1 MLEESFLKTNF
12 MGRDG
17 FRWWVGQIP
26 PEGKDYD
33 LQQNGGGWGN
43 RIKVRILG
51 YHPYSVVELPNK
63 DLPWAT
69 ILMGTTDGSGAQN
82 RATSVSI
89 APGDTVFGFFLDGDN
104 GQVPVI
110 MGVFGRTSQVATS
123 EFQAPFVP
131 FTGNTEKVGNDGGIV
146 ANSQSNEQ
154 SSLSQVSPV
163 ATDKKTADRVGEATG
178 QNASTETAL
187 KSASPAIGQKVLAG
201 SADAASAVRTIKTEV
216 GNFVSKV
223 QSITDNVKDAVG
235 NARQT
240 VMREI
245 ASMTASIQK
254 SAMKVVG
261 DMTKNLTDALVPAL
275 NGGLQILYDGVYA
288 TVFAATQSDPIA
300 EKAGTIAQ
308 ALLIGPVKNLSDAI
322 PCVANNIINGL
333 GDIINGVLTNVAENV
348 FNFVECIGDQVVGAL
363 MNHIIGG
370 VTSFL
375 KPFMGALDLISNGFD
390 VGGFLG
396 GTAGA
401 ILGLADKLGCNEV
414 APEFDLSSDE
424 WVIGKGTSDKTG
436 VPVED
441 ILAVANEAKA
451 LATDA
456 FGVVGDVANA
466 VQDIAGD
473 IGSLGLFDF
482 ANPSV
487 SAPGFKSALG
497 NCYAGPPE
505 LGGCGGTKIKI
516 FGGGKGK
523 GGVANAILQIAEG
536 GRGLTG
542 SMIGVDLVNGGGG
555 YTFPPFVEIV
565 DECGKGF
572 GATARS
578 RIDYDPDSSTFGE
591 ITDIYIVTEGQDYT
605 PSTDIEDYIP
615 DDENGPNIIDGGSG
629 YDPNDTVIDNYDNEY
644 EVNVDDNGSIFQVNR
659 VPVERDGESILE
671 FPSIVDAME
680 FTINSKTGSGA
691 ILRPRLR
698 VRPEELQGVV
708 KQVIDCISKDDDFV
722 GYVNG
727 KKYYGPFH
735 IHMGRRMTG
744 VSHTG
749 TGQYIYNN
757 PAESLGSASASV
769 STTTQIS
776 QASTSTSTPTA
787 TPSPT
792 PTPTP
797 TPPATSGGG
806 GSAPTPSPTPTPPPS
821 PPTPPPSSGGGYGG
835 GY

>member
-110 MGVFGRTSQVATS
+110 MGVFGRTSQVPTN
-123 EFQAPFVP
+123 EFISPFVP
-131 FTGNTEKVGNDGGIV
+131 FTGNTEKVKNDGGII

-154 SSLSQVSPV
+154 SSLSQVSPI

-178 QNASTETAL
+178 QNNDTKTAL

-201 SADAASAVRTIKTEV
+201 STDSASAVRTIKTEI

-235 NARQT
+235 NARQS

-245 ASMTASIQK
+245 ESMTASIQK
-254 SAMKVVG
+254 GAMKVVG
-261 DMTKNLTDALVPAL
+261 DMTKNLSEAMIPVL
-275 NGGLQILYDGVYA
+275 NGGLQALYDRVYA
-288 TVFAATQSDPIA
+288 AVLAATQNSAIA

-308 ALLIGPVKNLSDAI
+308 ALFIGPVKELSDAI
-322 PCVANNIINGL
+322 PCIANSIINGI
-333 GDIINGVLTNVAENV
+333 GDIIKGVLTNVAENV
-348 FNFVECIGDQVVGAL
+348 FNFVECIGNQVVGAL

-375 KPFMGALDLISNGFD
+375 KPFMDALSVISGGFS
-390 VGGFLG
+390 VAGFLG
-396 GTAGA
+396 GTAEA

-414 APEFDLSSDE
+414 APEFDLASEE
-424 WVIGKGTSDKTG
+424 WVIGKGSSDKTG
-436 VPVED
+436 VPVDE

-451 LATDA
+451 LAEA
-456 FGVVGDVANA
+456 PLQAI
-466 VQDIAGD
+466 QDIAGD
-473 IGSLGLFDF
+473 VGSLGLFDF

-487 SAPGFKSALG
+487 SLPGFESVLG

-523 GGVANAILQIAEG
+523 GGIANAILQIAEG

-542 SMIGVDLVNGGGG
+542 SLIGVDLVNGGGG

-572 GATARS
+572 GATARAV
-578 RIDYDPDSSTFGE
+578 IDYDPNSDTYQQ
-591 ITDIYIVTEGQDYT
+591 ITDIYLVTEGQDYT
-605 PSTDIEDYIP
+605 PSTAIEDYIP
-615 DDENGPNIIDGGSG
+615 DDENGPNIIDGGGG
-629 YDPNDTVIDNYDNEY
+629 YDSDNDTVTDNYDNEY
-644 EVNVDDNGSIFQVNR
+644 GINTDTNGSITKLIRINNN
-659 VPVERDGESILE
+659 EI
-671 FPSIVDAME
+671 PSIIDAME
-680 FTINSKTGSGA
+680 FTINSATGSGA
-691 ILRPRLR
+691 IIRPRLR
-698 VRPEELQGVV
+698 IRPVEPQGEV
-708 KQVIDCISKDDDFV
+708 KQVIDCISKDDDLV

-727 KKYYGPFH
+727 EPYYGPFH
-735 IHMGRRMTG
+735 THPKTGRKMVGAT
-744 VSHTG
+744 HT
-749 TGQYIYNN
+749 TTPHQYIYDTQ
-757 PAESLGSASASV
+757 AESLGSSSSPV
-769 STTTQIS
+769 STTTQITR
-776 QASTSTSTPTA
+776 STTTTTTTNTSTPA
-787 TPSPT
+787 
-792 PTPTP
+792 
-797 TPPATSGGG
+797 PA
-806 GSAPTPSPTPTPPPS
+806 PTPTPPPTTPQPSSS
-821 PPTPPPSSGGGYGG
+821 PPPSSPPPSSPPPSPPPSSGGGY
-835 GY
+835 

>member
-110 MGVFGRTSQVATS
+110 MGVFGRTSQVPTN

-131 FTGNTEKVGNDGGIV
+131 FTGNTEKVKNDGGIV

-154 SSLSQVSPV
+154 SSLSQVSPI

-178 QNASTETAL
+178 QNNDTKTAL

-201 SADAASAVRTIKTEV
+201 STDSASAVRTIKTEI

-235 NARQT
+235 NARQS

-245 ASMTASIQK
+245 ESMTASIQK

-261 DMTKNLTDALVPAL
+261 DMTKNLSEAMMPAL
-275 NGGLQILYDGVYA
+275 NGGLQALYDRVFA
-288 TVFAATQSDPIA
+288 AVFAATQNSALA

-308 ALLIGPVKNLSDAI
+308 ATFIGPVKEMSDAI
-322 PCVANNIINGL
+322 PCIANSIINGL
-333 GDIINGVLTNVAENV
+333 GDIIKGVLTNVAENV
-348 FNFVECIGDQVVGAL
+348 FNFVECIGNQVVGAL

-375 KPFMGALDLISNGFD
+375 KPFMDALSVISGGFD
-390 VGGFLG
+390 IGGFLG
-396 GTAGA
+396 GTAEA
-401 ILGLADKLGCNEV
+401 LLGLADKLGCNEV
-414 APEFDLSSDE
+414 APEFDLASEE
-424 WVIGKGTSDKTG
+424 WVIGKGSSDKTG
-436 VPVED
+436 VPVDE

-451 LATDA
+451 LAEA
-456 FGVVGDVANA
+456 PLQAI
-466 VQDIAGD
+466 QDIAGD
-473 IGSLGLFDF
+473 VGSLGLFDF

-487 SAPGFKSALG
+487 SLPGFESVLG

-523 GGVANAILQIAEG
+523 GGIANAILQIAEG

-542 SMIGVDLVNGGGG
+542 SLIGVDLVNGGGG

-572 GATARS
+572 GATARAV
-578 RIDYDPDSSTFGE
+578 IDYDPNSDTYQQ
-591 ITDIYIVTEGQDYT
+591 ITDIYLVTEGQDYT
-605 PSTDIEDYIP
+605 PSTDIEDYIL
-615 DDENGPNIIDGGSG
+615 DDENGPNIIDGGGG
-629 YDPNDTVIDNYDNEY
+629 YDSDNDTVTDNYDNEY
-644 EVNVDDNGSIFQVNR
+644 SINTDTNGSITKLIRINNN
-659 VPVERDGESILE
+659 EI
-671 FPSIVDAME
+671 PSIIDAME
-680 FTINSKTGSGA
+680 FTINSATGSGA
-691 ILRPRLR
+691 IIRPRLR
-698 VRPEELQGVV
+698 TRPVEPQGEV
-708 KQVIDCISKDDDFV
+708 KQVIDCISKDDDLV

-727 KKYYGPFH
+727 EPYYGPFH
-735 IHMGRRMTG
+735 THPKTGRKMVGAT
-744 VSHTG
+744 HT
-749 TGQYIYNN
+749 TTPHQYIYDTQ
-757 PAESLGSASASV
+757 AESLGSSSSPV
-769 STTTQIS
+769 STTTQITR
-776 QASTSTSTPTA
+776 STTTTTTTTNTSTPA
-787 TPSPT
+787 PA

-797 TPPATSGGG
+797 TPP
-806 GSAPTPSPTPTPPPS
+806 PTTPQPSSSPPPS
-821 PPTPPPSSGGGYGG
+821 SPPPSPPPSSGGGY
-835 GY
+835 

>member
-26 PEGKDYD
+26 PEGKEYD

-110 MGVFGRTSQVATS
+110 MGVFGRTSQVPTN

-131 FTGNTEKVGNDGGIV
+131 FSGNTEKVKNDGGII

-154 SSLSQVSPV
+154 SALSQVSPI

-178 QNASTETAL
+178 QNNDTKTAL
-187 KSASPAIGQKVLAG
+187 KPASTVIGQKVLAG
-201 SADAASAVRTIKTEV
+201 SAEADSAVRSIKTDV
-216 GNFVSKV
+216 DNFVKKISNF
-223 QSITDNVKDAVG
+223 TDDVKEAVG
-235 NARQT
+235 NAREA

-245 ASMTASIQK
+245 EGFTASIQK
-254 SAMKVVG
+254 DAMKVVG
-261 DMTKNLTDALVPAL
+261 DMTKNLSEAMIPVL
-275 NGGLQILYDGVYA
+275 NGGLQALYDRVYA
-288 TVFAATQSDPIA
+288 AVFAATQNSAIA

-308 ALLIGPVKNLSDAI
+308 ALFIGPVKELSDAI
-322 PCVANNIINGL
+322 PCIANSIINGI
-333 GDIINGVLTNVAENV
+333 GDIIKGVLTNVAENV
-348 FNFVECIGDQVVGAL
+348 FNFVECIGNQVVGAL

-375 KPFMGALDLISNGFD
+375 KPFMDALSVISGGFS
-390 VGGFLG
+390 VAGFLG
-396 GTAGA
+396 GTAEA

-414 APEFDLSSDE
+414 APEFDLASEE
-424 WVIGKGTSDKTG
+424 WVIGKGSSDKTG
-436 VPVED
+436 VPVDE

-451 LATDA
+451 LAEA
-456 FGVVGDVANA
+456 PLQAI
-466 VQDIAGD
+466 QDIAGD
-473 IGSLGLFDF
+473 VGSLGLFDF

-487 SAPGFKSALG
+487 SLPGFESVLG

-523 GGVANAILQIAEG
+523 GGIANAILQIAEG

-572 GATARS
+572 GATARAV
-578 RIDYDPDSSTFGE
+578 IDYDPNSDTYQQ
-591 ITDIYIVTEGQDYT
+591 ITDIYLVTEGQDYT
-605 PSTDIEDYIP
+605 PSTDIKDYIP
-615 DDENGPNIIDGGSG
+615 DDENGPKIIDGGGG
-629 YDPNDTVIDNYDNEY
+629 YDSDNDTVTDNYDNEY
-644 EVNVDDNGSIFQVNR
+644 SINTDTNGSITKLIRINNN
-659 VPVERDGESILE
+659 EI
-671 FPSIVDAME
+671 PSIIDAME
-680 FTINSKTGSGA
+680 FTINSATGSGA
-691 ILRPRLR
+691 IIRPRLR
-698 VRPEELQGVV
+698 TRPVEPQGEV
-708 KQVIDCISKDDDFV
+708 KQVIDCI
-722 GYVNG
+722 
-727 KKYYGPFH
+727 
-735 IHMGRRMTG
+735 
-744 VSHTG
+744 
-749 TGQYIYNN
+749 
-757 PAESLGSASASV
+757 E
-769 STTTQIS
+769 
-776 QASTSTSTPTA
+776 
-787 TPSPT
+787 
-792 PTPTP
+792 
-797 TPPATSGGG
+797 
-806 GSAPTPSPTPTPPPS
+806 
-821 PPTPPPSSGGGYGG
+821 
-835 GY
+835 

>member
-51 YHPYSVVELPNK
+51 YHPYSLVELPNK

-110 MGVFGRTSQVATS
+110 MGVFGRTSQVPTS
-123 EFQAPFVP
+123 DYVSPFVP
-131 FTGNTEKVGNDGGIV
+131 FTGNTEKVKNDGGIV

-163 ATDKKTADRVGEATG
+163 ATDKKTADKVGEATG
-178 QNASTETAL
+178 QNENTETAL
-187 KSASPAIGQKVLAG
+187 RSASPAIGQKVQ
-201 SADAASAVRTIKTEV
+201 AASKEEDSTIRRIKTEV

-223 QSITDNVKDAVG
+223 QSITANVKDAVG
-235 NARQT
+235 NARQF

-245 ASMTASIQK
+245 ESVTASIQK
-254 SAMKVVG
+254 GAMKLVG
-261 DMTKNLTDALVPAL
+261 DMTKNLTKTITPVL
-275 NGGLQILYDGVYA
+275 NEGLQLLYDGVYN
-288 TVFAATQSDPIA
+288 TVLAATGSPPAADIS
-300 EKAGTIAQ
+300 GTIAQ
-308 ALLIGPVKNLSDAI
+308 AVLISPVKELSDAI
-322 PCVANNIINGL
+322 PCIANNVINGIA
-333 GDIINGVLTNVAENV
+333 DTIRGVLTNVADNV

-370 VTSFL
+370 VSSFL
-375 KPFMGALDLISNGFD
+375 GPFMGALEKITQGFS
-390 VGGFLG
+390 VAGFLG
-396 GTAGA
+396 STANA
-401 ILGLADKLGCNEV
+401 ILGLASKLGCNEV
-414 APEFDLSSDE
+414 APEFDMGSDE
-424 WVIGKGTSDKTG
+424 WVIGKGSSDKTG
-436 VPVED
+436 VPVEQ

-451 LATDA
+451 LAEA
-456 FGVVGDVANA
+456 PLQAI
-466 VQDIAGD
+466 QDIAGD
-473 IGSLGLFDF
+473 VGSLGLFDF

-487 SAPGFKSALG
+487 SAPGFESVLG

-505 LGGCGGTKIKI
+505 LGGCGGTKIKL
-516 FGGGKGK
+516 FGGGKGS

-542 SMIGVDLVNGGGG
+542 SMIGIDLVNGGGG

-578 RIDYDPDSSTFGE
+578 KIDYDSDSPTYGQ
-591 ITDIYIVTEGQDYT
+591 ITDIYIVTDGQDYT
-605 PSTDIEDYIP
+605 PSENVEDYIP
-615 DDENGPNIIDGGSG
+615 DDERGPIIIDGGSG
-629 YDPNDTVIDNYDNEY
+629 YDSDDTVTDNYGNEY
-644 EVNVDDNGSIFQVNR
+644 TINVDPIGSIIKVNR
-659 VPVERDGESILE
+659 ISVNGELK
-671 FPSIVDAME
+671 FPSIIDAIE
-680 FTINSKTGSGA
+680 FSINSTIGSGA

-698 VRPEELQGVV
+698 VRPEEFQGEV
-708 KQVIDCISKDDDFV
+708 KQVIDCISKDDDIV

-727 KKYYGPFH
+727 EPYYGPFH
-735 IHMGRRMTG
+735 LHPSTGRKMVG
-744 VSHTG
+744 SKHISIPH
-749 TGQYIYNN
+749 QYIYDTQ
-757 PAESLGSASASV
+757 AESFGSTTTSV
-769 STTTQIS
+769 STTTTTQINT
-776 QASTSTSTPTA
+776 QTSTPQQQTIQ
-787 TPSPT
+787 PT
-792 PTPTP
+792 TSS
-797 TPPATSGGG
+797 TSG
-806 GSAPTPSPTPTPPPS
+806 SNPTSTPNPTSSSTS
-821 PPTPPPSSGGGYGG
+821 PPSSPPSSSSGSGGYSG

>member
-110 MGVFGRTSQVATS
+110 MGVFGRTSQVPTE
-123 EFQAPFVP
+123 EFISPFVP
-131 FTGNTEKVGNDGGIV
+131 FTGNTEKVKNDGGIV

-154 SSLSQVSPV
+154 NSLSQVSPI
-163 ATDKKTADRVGEATG
+163 ATDKKTADKVGEATG
-178 QNASTETAL
+178 QNENTETAL
-187 KSASPAIGQKVLAG
+187 RSASPNIGQKVLAASKE
-201 SADAASAVRTIKTEV
+201 SANAVRRIKTEV

-223 QSITDNVKDAVG
+223 QSITANVKDAVG
-235 NARQT
+235 NARQF

-245 ASMTASIQK
+245 GSMTASIQK
-254 SAMKVVG
+254 GAMKLVG
-261 DMTKNLTDALVPAL
+261 DMTKNLTKKLMPTLNSGLQVLYDVTYNTILAATGVPA
-275 NGGLQILYDGVYA
+275 
-288 TVFAATQSDPIA
+288 AADI
-300 EKAGTIAQ
+300 AGTMAQ
-308 ALLIGPVKNLSDAI
+308 AALITPVKELSDAI
-322 PCVANNIINGL
+322 PCVANNVINGI
-333 GDIINGVLTNVAENV
+333 GDIIKGVLTNVADNV

-370 VTSFL
+370 VESFL
-375 KPFMGALDLISNGFD
+375 KPFMGGLDKILQGFSI
-390 VGGFLG
+390 GNFLG
-396 GTAGA
+396 STGSA
-401 ILGLADKLGCNEV
+401 ILSLADKLGCEEV
-414 APEFDLSSDE
+414 APEFDMGSDE
-424 WVIGKGTSDKTG
+424 WVIGKGSSDKTG
-436 VPVED
+436 VPVDE
-441 ILAVANEAKA
+441 ILAVANQAKE
-451 LATDA
+451 LATA
-456 FGVVGDVANA
+456 PLQAI
-466 VQDIAGD
+466 QDIAGD
-473 IGSLGLFDF
+473 VGSLGLFDF

-487 SAPGFKSALG
+487 SAPGFESALG

-505 LGGCGGTKIKI
+505 LGGCGGTKVKL
-516 FGGGKGK
+516 FGGGVKGA

-542 SMIGVDLVNGGGG
+542 SVIGVDLVNGGGG

-565 DECGKGF
+565 DECGEGF
-572 GATARS
+572 GATARAK
-578 RIDYDPDSSTFGE
+578 IDYDPDSPTYQQ
-591 ITDIYIVTEGQDYT
+591 ITDIYIVTDGQGYT
-605 PSTDIEDYIP
+605 PSSDIEDYIP
-615 DDENGPNIIDGGSG
+615 DDEKGPNILDGGSG
-629 YDPNDTVIDNYDNEY
+629 YDSDDIITDNYGNQY
-644 EVNVDDNGSIFQVNR
+644 EINTDGDGSIIKINR
-659 VPVERDGESILE
+659 VPVERDGELILE
-671 FPSIVDAME
+671 FPSIIDALE
-680 FTINSKTGSGA
+680 YNIISKTGSGA
-691 ILRPRLR
+691 VLRPRLR
-698 VRPEELQGVV
+698 VRPEALQGVV

-749 TGQYIYNN
+749 SGQYIYNN

-776 QASTSTSTPTA
+776 QVSTSTSTPTA

-792 PTPTP
+792 PTPAP

>member
-69 ILMGTTDGSGAQN
+69 ILMGTSDGSGAQN

-110 MGVFGRTSQVATS
+110 MGVFGRTSQVPTS

-154 SSLSQVSPV
+154 SSLSQVSPI

-178 QNASTETAL
+178 QNANTETAL

-216 GNFVSKV
+216 GNFVAKV
-223 QSITDNVKDAVG
+223 QSITDNVKEAVG
-235 NARQT
+235 NARQS

-254 SAMKVVG
+254 GAMKVVG

-308 ALLIGPVKNLSDAI
+308 ALLIGPVKKLSDAI

-370 VTSFL
+370 VSSFL

-390 VGGFLG
+390 IGGFLG
-396 GTAGA
+396 GTASA

-424 WVIGKGTSDKTG
+424 WVIGKGSSDKTG
-436 VPVED
+436 VPVEE

-451 LATDA
+451 LAEA
-456 FGVVGDVANA
+456 PLQAI
-466 VQDIAGD
+466 QDIAGD
-473 IGSLGLFDF
+473 VGSLGLFDF

-578 RIDYDPDSSTFGE
+578 RIDYDPDSPTFGE
-591 ITDIYIVTEGQDYT
+591 ITDIYVVTEGQDYT
-605 PSTDIEDYIP
+605 PSADIEDYIP

-629 YDPNDTVIDNYDNEY
+629 YDPENDTVTDNYGNEY
-644 EVNVDDNGSIFQVNR
+644 EINVDDNGTIFNIDR
-659 VPVERDGESILE
+659 VPVDIDGESILE
-671 FPSIVDAME
+671 FPSIVDTME

-698 VRPEELQGVV
+698 IRPEALQGVV

-749 TGQYIYNN
+749 SGQYIYNN

-776 QASTSTSTPTA
+776 QVSTSTSTPTA

-821 PPTPPPSSGGGYGG
+821 PPTPPPSSGGGYSG

>member
-26 PEGKDYD
+26 PEGEDYD

-110 MGVFGRTSQVATS
+110 MGVFGRTSQVPTN
-123 EFQAPFVP
+123 EFVSPFVP
-131 FTGNTEKVGNDGGIV
+131 FSGNTEKVKNDGGIV

-163 ATDKKTADRVGEATG
+163 ATDKKTADKVGEKTG

-201 SADAASAVRTIKTEV
+201 SSDPASAVRTIKTEV
-216 GNFVSKV
+216 GNFVSKI
-223 QSITDNVKDAVG
+223 QTITANVKDAVG
-235 NARQT
+235 GARQFI
-240 VMREI
+240 MREI
-245 ASMTASIQK
+245 DSMTASIQK

-261 DMTKNLTDALVPAL
+261 DMTKNLTNALVPVL
-275 NGGLQILYDGVYA
+275 NGGLQVLFDGVYA

-300 EKAGTIAQ
+300 TKAGTIAQ
-308 ALLIGPVKNLSDAI
+308 ALLIGPVKELSDAI
-322 PCVANNIINGL
+322 PCIANNIINGL

-370 VTSFL
+370 VSSFL
-375 KPFMGALDLISNGFD
+375 KPFMSALEVISGGFS
-390 VGGFLG
+390 VAGFLG
-396 GTAGA
+396 STAEA

-414 APEFDLSSDE
+414 APEFDLASEE
-424 WVIGKGTSDKTG
+424 WVIGKGSSDKTG
-436 VPVED
+436 VPVEE

-451 LATDA
+451 LAELPI
-456 FGVVGDVANA
+456 NA
-466 VQDIAGD
+466 LQDIAGD
-473 IGSLGLFDF
+473 VGSLGVFDF

-487 SAPGFKSALG
+487 SAPGFESVLG

-565 DECGKGF
+565 DECGQGF
-572 GATARS
+572 GATARAV
-578 RIDYDPDSSTFGE
+578 IDYDPDSDTYQE
-591 ITDIYIVTEGQDYT
+591 ITDIYLVTEGQDYT
-605 PSTDIEDYIP
+605 PSDDEQDYVL
-615 DDENGPNIIDGGSG
+615 DDENGPNIIDGGGG
-629 YDPNDTVIDNYDNEY
+629 YDPEDDTVIDNYGNEY
-644 EVNVDDNGSIFQVNR
+644 DINTDDDGSIIDVVR
-659 VPVERDGESILE
+659 TPVSSTDDQGNPIQILE
-671 FPSIVDAME
+671 FASIIDNVE
-680 FTINSKTGSGA
+680 YTINSKTGSGA

-698 VRPEELQGVV
+698 TRPAELQGVV
-708 KQVIDCISKDDDFV
+708 KQVIDCI
-722 GYVNG
+722 
-727 KKYYGPFH
+727 
-735 IHMGRRMTG
+735 
-744 VSHTG
+744 
-749 TGQYIYNN
+749 
-757 PAESLGSASASV
+757 E
-769 STTTQIS
+769 
-776 QASTSTSTPTA
+776 
-787 TPSPT
+787 
-792 PTPTP
+792 
-797 TPPATSGGG
+797 
-806 GSAPTPSPTPTPPPS
+806 
-821 PPTPPPSSGGGYGG
+821 
-835 GY
+835 

>member
-69 ILMGTTDGSGAQN
+69 ILMGTSDGSGAQN

-110 MGVFGRTSQVATS
+110 MGVFGRTSQVPTE
-123 EFQAPFVP
+123 EFISPFVP
-131 FTGNTEKVGNDGGIV
+131 FTGNTEKVKNDGGIV

-154 SSLSQVSPV
+154 NSLSQVSPI
-163 ATDKKTADRVGEATG
+163 ATDKKTADKVGEATG
-178 QNASTETAL
+178 QNENTETAL
-187 KSASPAIGQKVLAG
+187 RSASPNIGQKVLAASKE
-201 SADAASAVRTIKTEV
+201 SANAVRRIKTEV

-223 QSITDNVKDAVG
+223 QSITANVKDAVG
-235 NARQT
+235 NARQF

-245 ASMTASIQK
+245 GSMTASIQK
-254 SAMKVVG
+254 GAMKLVG
-261 DMTKNLTDALVPAL
+261 DMTKNLTKKLMPTL
-275 NGGLQILYDGVYA
+275 NSGLQVLYDVTYN
-288 TVFAATQSDPIA
+288 TILAATGIPAAADI
-300 EKAGTIAQ
+300 AGTMAQ
-308 ALLIGPVKNLSDAI
+308 AALITPVKELSDAI
-322 PCVANNIINGL
+322 PCVANNVINGI
-333 GDIINGVLTNVAENV
+333 GDIIKGVLTNVADNV

-370 VTSFL
+370 VESFL
-375 KPFMGALDLISNGFD
+375 KPFMGGLDKILQGFSI
-390 VGGFLG
+390 GNFLG
-396 GTAGA
+396 STGSA
-401 ILGLADKLGCNEV
+401 ILSLADKLGCEEV
-414 APEFDLSSDE
+414 APEFDMGSDE
-424 WVIGKGTSDKTG
+424 WVIGKGSSDKTG
-436 VPVED
+436 VPVDE
-441 ILAVANEAKA
+441 ILAVANQAKE
-451 LATDA
+451 LATA
-456 FGVVGDVANA
+456 PLQAI
-466 VQDIAGD
+466 QDIAGD
-473 IGSLGLFDF
+473 VGSLGLFDF

-487 SAPGFKSALG
+487 SAPGFESALG

-505 LGGCGGTKIKI
+505 LGGCGGTKVKL
-516 FGGGKGK
+516 FGGGVKGA

-542 SMIGVDLVNGGGG
+542 SVIGVDLVNGGGG

-565 DECGKGF
+565 DECGEGF
-572 GATARS
+572 GATARAK
-578 RIDYDPDSSTFGE
+578 IDYDPDSPTYQQ
-591 ITDIYIVTEGQDYT
+591 ITDIYIVTDGQGYT
-605 PSTDIEDYIP
+605 PSSDIEDYIP
-615 DDENGPNIIDGGSG
+615 DDERGPNILDGGSG
-629 YDPNDTVIDNYDNEY
+629 YDSDDIITDNYGNQY
-644 EVNVDDNGSIFQVNR
+644 EINTDGDGSIIQVNR

-671 FPSIVDAME
+671 FPSIVDALE
-680 FTINSKTGSGA
+680 YNIISKTGSGA
-691 ILRPRLR
+691 VLRPRLR
-698 VRPEELQGVV
+698 ARPEALQGVV

-749 TGQYIYNN
+749 SGQYIYNN
-757 PAESLGSASASV
+757 PAESLGSTSASV

-776 QASTSTSTPTA
+776 QVSTSTSTPTA
-787 TPSPT
+787 TPS
-792 PTPTP
+792 PTP

>member
-26 PEGKDYD
+26 PEGEDYD
-33 LQQNGGGWGN
+33 LQNNGGGWGN

-51 YHPYSVVELPNK
+51 YHPYSLVELPNK

-89 APGDTVFGFFLDGDN
+89 VPGDTVFGFFLDGDN

-110 MGVFGRTSQVATS
+110 MGVFGRTLQVPTS
-123 EFQAPFVP
+123 DYVSPFVP
-131 FTGNTEKVGNDGGIV
+131 FTGNTEKVKNDGGII

-154 SSLSQVSPV
+154 SSLSQVSPI

-187 KSASPAIGQKVLAG
+187 KSASPAIGQKVLA
-201 SADAASAVRTIKTEV
+201 ASKEEDSTIRRIKTEV
-216 GNFVSKV
+216 GNFVSKI

-235 NARQT
+235 NAREA

-245 ASMTASIQK
+245 GSVTASIQK
-254 SAMKVVG
+254 SAMKLVG
-261 DMTKNLTDALVPAL
+261 DMTKNLTKKLVPVL
-275 NGGLQILYDGVYA
+275 NGGLQVLYNGVYA
-288 TVFAATQSDPIA
+288 AWLAATGSPSAADI
-300 EKAGTIAQ
+300 AGTIAQ
-308 ALLIGPVKNLSDAI
+308 AALISPVKELSDAV
-322 PCVANNIINGL
+322 PCIANNVINGIA
-333 GDIINGVLTNVAENV
+333 DTIKGVLTNVAENV

-370 VTSFL
+370 VSSFL
-375 KPFMGALDLISNGFD
+375 KPFMGALEKITQGFS
-390 VGGFLG
+390 VAGFLG
-396 GTAGA
+396 STANS
-401 ILGLADKLGCNEV
+401 ILGLASKLGCNEV
-414 APEFDLSSDE
+414 APEFDMGSDE
-424 WVIGKGTSDKTG
+424 WVIGKGSSDKTG
-436 VPVED
+436 VPVEQ

-451 LATDA
+451 LAEA
-456 FGVVGDVANA
+456 PLQVI
-466 VQDIAGD
+466 QDIAGD
-473 IGSLGLFDF
+473 VGSLGLFDF

-487 SAPGFKSALG
+487 SAPGFESVLG

-505 LGGCGGTKIKI
+505 LGGCGGTKIKL
-516 FGGGKGK
+516 FGGGKGA

-542 SMIGVDLVNGGGG
+542 SVIGVDLVNGGGG

-578 RIDYDPDSSTFGE
+578 KIDYDPDSPTYGQ
-591 ITDIYIVTEGQDYT
+591 ITDIYIVTDGQDYT
-605 PSTDIEDYIP
+605 PSGDENVGDYIP
-615 DDENGPNIIDGGSG
+615 DDERGPNIIDGGSG
-629 YDPNDTVIDNYDNEY
+629 YNRDDIVTDNYGNEY
-644 EVNVDDNGSIFQVNR
+644 TINVDPTGSIIKINR
-659 VPVERDGESILE
+659 IANE

-680 FTINSKTGSGA
+680 FTINSTTGSGA

-698 VRPEELQGVV
+698 IRPEELQGEV
-708 KQVIDCISKDDDFV
+708 KQVIDCISKDDDIV

-727 KKYYGPFH
+727 ESYYGPFH
-735 IHMGRRMTG
+735 IHMGRKMTG
-744 VSHTG
+744 STHTG
-749 TGQYIYNN
+749 TGQYIYDTQ
-757 PAESLGSASASV
+757 AESLGSATTPV
-769 STTTQIS
+769 STTTQINT
-776 QASTSTSTPTA
+776 QTFTPQQSTPTTSSGGGSTSTPI
-787 TPSPT
+787 PT

-797 TPPATSGGG
+797 TP
-806 GSAPTPSPTPTPPPS
+806 TPSPDPG
-821 PPTPPPSSGGGYGG
+821 SGGGYGG

>member
-110 MGVFGRTSQVATS
+110 MGVFGRTSQVPTN

-131 FTGNTEKVGNDGGIV
+131 FTGNTEKVKNDGGIV

-154 SSLSQVSPV
+154 SSLSQVSPI

-178 QNASTETAL
+178 QNNDTKTAL

-201 SADAASAVRTIKTEV
+201 STDSASAVRTIKTEI

-235 NARQT
+235 NARQS

-245 ASMTASIQK
+245 ESMTASIQK

-261 DMTKNLTDALVPAL
+261 DMTKNLSEAMMPAL
-275 NGGLQILYDGVYA
+275 NGGLQALYDRVFA
-288 TVFAATQSDPIA
+288 AVFAATQNSALA

-308 ALLIGPVKNLSDAI
+308 ATFIGPVKEMSDAI
-322 PCVANNIINGL
+322 PCIANSIINGL
-333 GDIINGVLTNVAENV
+333 GDIIKGVLTNVAENV
-348 FNFVECIGDQVVGAL
+348 FNFVECIGNQVVGAL

-375 KPFMGALDLISNGFD
+375 KPFMDALSVISGGFD
-390 VGGFLG
+390 IGGFLG
-396 GTAGA
+396 GTAEA
-401 ILGLADKLGCNEV
+401 LLGLADKLGCNEV
-414 APEFDLSSDE
+414 APEFDLASEE
-424 WVIGKGTSDKTG
+424 WVIGKGSSDKTG
-436 VPVED
+436 VPVDE

-451 LATDA
+451 LAEA
-456 FGVVGDVANA
+456 PLQAI
-466 VQDIAGD
+466 QDIAGD
-473 IGSLGLFDF
+473 VGSLGLFDF

-487 SAPGFKSALG
+487 SLPGFESVLG

-523 GGVANAILQIAEG
+523 GGIANAILQIAEG

-542 SMIGVDLVNGGGG
+542 SLIGVDLVNGGGG

-572 GATARS
+572 GATARAV
-578 RIDYDPDSSTFGE
+578 IDYDPNSDTYQQ
-591 ITDIYIVTEGQDYT
+591 ITDIYLVTEGQDYT
-605 PSTDIEDYIP
+605 PSTDIEDYIL
-615 DDENGPNIIDGGSG
+615 DDENGPNIIDGGGG
-629 YDPNDTVIDNYDNEY
+629 YDSDNDTVTDNYDNEY
-644 EVNVDDNGSIFQVNR
+644 SINTDTNGSITKLIRINNN
-659 VPVERDGESILE
+659 EI
-671 FPSIVDAME
+671 PSIIDAME
-680 FTINSKTGSGA
+680 FTINSATGSGA
-691 ILRPRLR
+691 IIRPRLR
-698 VRPEELQGVV
+698 TRPVEPQGEV
-708 KQVIDCISKDDDFV
+708 KQVIDCISKDDDLV

-727 KKYYGPFH
+727 EPYYGPFH
-735 IHMGRRMTG
+735 THPKTGRKMVGAT
-744 VSHTG
+744 HT
-749 TGQYIYNN
+749 TTPHQYIYDTQ
-757 PAESLGSASASV
+757 AESLGSSSSPV
-769 STTTQIS
+769 STTTQITR
-776 QASTSTSTPTA
+776 STTTTTTNTSTP
-787 TPSPT
+787 
-792 PTPTP
+792 
-797 TPPATSGGG
+797 
-806 GSAPTPSPTPTPPPS
+806 APTPAPTPTPPPTTPQPSSS
-821 PPTPPPSSGGGYGG
+821 PPPSSPPPSPPPSSGGGY
-835 GY
+835 

>member
-1 MLEESFLKTNF
+1 

-110 MGVFGRTSQVATS
+110 MGVFGRTSQVPTN

-131 FTGNTEKVGNDGGIV
+131 FTGNTEKVKNDGGIV

-154 SSLSQVSPV
+154 SSLSQVSPI

-178 QNASTETAL
+178 QNNDTKTAL

-201 SADAASAVRTIKTEV
+201 STDSASAVRTIKTEI

-235 NARQT
+235 NARQS

-245 ASMTASIQK
+245 ESMTASIQK

-261 DMTKNLTDALVPAL
+261 DMTKNLSEAMMPAL
-275 NGGLQILYDGVYA
+275 NGGLQALYDRVFA
-288 TVFAATQSDPIA
+288 AVFAATQNSALA

-308 ALLIGPVKNLSDAI
+308 ATFIGPVKEMSDAI
-322 PCVANNIINGL
+322 PCIANSIINGL
-333 GDIINGVLTNVAENV
+333 GDIIKGVLTNVAENV
-348 FNFVECIGDQVVGAL
+348 FNFVECIGNQVVGAL

-375 KPFMGALDLISNGFD
+375 KPFMDALSVISGGFD
-390 VGGFLG
+390 IGGFFG
-396 GTAGA
+396 GTAEA

-414 APEFDLSSDE
+414 APEFDLASEE
-424 WVIGKGTSDKTG
+424 WVIGKGSSDKTG
-436 VPVED
+436 VPVDE

-451 LATDA
+451 LAEA
-456 FGVVGDVANA
+456 PLQAI
-466 VQDIAGD
+466 QDIAGD
-473 IGSLGLFDF
+473 VGSLGLFDF

-487 SAPGFKSALG
+487 SLPGFESVLG

-523 GGVANAILQIAEG
+523 GGIANAILQIAEG

-542 SMIGVDLVNGGGG
+542 SLIGVDLVNGGGG

-572 GATARS
+572 GATARAV
-578 RIDYDPDSSTFGE
+578 IDYDPNSDTYQQ
-591 ITDIYIVTEGQDYT
+591 ITDIYLVTEGQDYT
-605 PSTDIEDYIP
+605 PSTDIEDYIL
-615 DDENGPNIIDGGSG
+615 DDENGPNIIDGGGG
-629 YDPNDTVIDNYDNEY
+629 YDSDNDTVTDNYDNEY
-644 EVNVDDNGSIFQVNR
+644 SINTDTNGSITKLIRINNN
-659 VPVERDGESILE
+659 EI
-671 FPSIVDAME
+671 PSIIDAME
-680 FTINSKTGSGA
+680 FTINSATGSGA
-691 ILRPRLR
+691 IIRPRLR
-698 VRPEELQGVV
+698 TRPVEPQGEV
-708 KQVIDCISKDDDFV
+708 KQVIDCISKDDDLV

-727 KKYYGPFH
+727 EPYYGPFH
-735 IHMGRRMTG
+735 THPKTGRKMVGAT
-744 VSHTG
+744 HT
-749 TGQYIYNN
+749 TTPHQYIYDTQ
-757 PAESLGSASASV
+757 AESLGSSSSPV
-769 STTTQIS
+769 STTTQITR
-776 QASTSTSTPTA
+776 STTTTTTTTNTSTPA
-787 TPSPT
+787 PA

-797 TPPATSGGG
+797 TPP
-806 GSAPTPSPTPTPPPS
+806 PTTPQPSSSPPPS
-821 PPTPPPSSGGGYGG
+821 SPPPSPPPSSGGGY
-835 GY
+835 

>member
-26 PEGKDYD
+26 PEGEDYD

-110 MGVFGRTSQVATS
+110 MGVFGRTSQVPTS
-123 EFQAPFVP
+123 DYVSPFVP
-131 FTGNTEKVGNDGGIV
+131 FTGNTEKVKNDGGIV

-154 SSLSQVSPV
+154 NSLSQVSPI

-178 QNASTETAL
+178 QNENTETAL
-187 KSASPAIGQKVLAG
+187 KTASPAIGQKVQ
-201 SADAASAVRTIKTEV
+201 AASKEEDSTIRRIKTEV
-216 GNFVSKV
+216 GNFVSKI
-223 QSITDNVKDAVG
+223 QTITNNVKDAVG
-235 NARQT
+235 NAREA

-245 ASMTASIQK
+245 GSVTASIQK
-254 SAMKVVG
+254 GAMKLVG
-261 DMTKNLTDALVPAL
+261 DMTKNLTKKLVPVL
-275 NGGLQILYDGVYA
+275 NGGLQVLYDGVYA
-288 TVFAATQSDPIA
+288 TVLAATGVHPAADI
-300 EKAGTIAQ
+300 AGTMAQ
-308 ALLIGPVKNLSDAI
+308 AALISPVKELSDAI
-322 PCVANNIINGL
+322 PCVANNVINGL
-333 GDIINGVLTNVAENV
+333 TDIIKGVLTNVADNV

-370 VTSFL
+370 VSSFL
-375 KPFMGALDLISNGFD
+375 APFMGGLDKILQGFS
-390 VGGFLG
+390 VAGFLG
-396 GTAGA
+396 STANA
-401 ILGLADKLGCNEV
+401 ILGLASKLGCNEV
-414 APEFDLSSDE
+414 APEFDMGSDE
-424 WVIGKGTSDKTG
+424 WVIGKGSSDKTG
-436 VPVED
+436 VPVEE

-451 LATDA
+451 LAEA
-456 FGVVGDVANA
+456 PLQAI
-466 VQDIAGD
+466 QDIAGD
-473 IGSLGLFDF
+473 VGSLGLFDF

-487 SAPGFKSALG
+487 SAPGFESVLG

-505 LGGCGGTKIKI
+505 LGGCGGTKVKL

-542 SMIGVDLVNGGGG
+542 SLIGVDLVNGGGG

-578 RIDYDPDSSTFGE
+578 KIDYDPDSPTFGQ
-591 ITDIYIVTEGQDYT
+591 ITDIYIVTDGQDYT
-605 PSTDIEDYIP
+605 PSGDVEDYVI
-615 DDENGPNIIDGGSG
+615 DDENGPNIIDGGTG
-629 YDPNDTVIDNYDNEY
+629 YGSDDTVIDNYGNEY
-644 EVNVDDNGSIFQVNR
+644 DVNVDPTGSITKVNR
-659 VPVERDGESILE
+659 KPVMKDNELVLE
-671 FPSIVDAME
+671 FPSIIDGME

-708 KQVIDCISKDDDFV
+708 KQVIDCI
-722 GYVNG
+722 
-727 KKYYGPFH
+727 
-735 IHMGRRMTG
+735 
-744 VSHTG
+744 
-749 TGQYIYNN
+749 
-757 PAESLGSASASV
+757 E
-769 STTTQIS
+769 
-776 QASTSTSTPTA
+776 
-787 TPSPT
+787 
-792 PTPTP
+792 
-797 TPPATSGGG
+797 
-806 GSAPTPSPTPTPPPS
+806 
-821 PPTPPPSSGGGYGG
+821 
-835 GY
+835 

>member
-26 PEGKDYD
+26 PEGEDYD

-51 YHPYSVVELPNK
+51 YHPYSIVELPNK

-110 MGVFGRTSQVATS
+110 MGVFGRTSQVPTS

-131 FTGNTEKVGNDGGIV
+131 FTGNTEKVKNDGGIV

-154 SSLSQVSPV
+154 SSLSQVSPI

-178 QNASTETAL
+178 QNANTETAL

-201 SADAASAVRTIKTEV
+201 SADSASAVRTIKTEV
-216 GNFVSKV
+216 GNFVAKV
-223 QSITDNVKDAVG
+223 QSITDNVKEAVG
-235 NARQT
+235 NARQS

-254 SAMKVVG
+254 GAMKVVG

-275 NGGLQILYDGVYA
+275 NGGLQILYDGVYN

-308 ALLIGPVKNLSDAI
+308 ALLIGPVKKLSDAI

-370 VTSFL
+370 VSSFL

-424 WVIGKGTSDKTG
+424 WVIGKGSSDKTG
-436 VPVED
+436 VPVEE

-451 LATDA
+451 LAEA
-456 FGVVGDVANA
+456 PLQAI
-466 VQDIAGD
+466 QDIAGD

-487 SAPGFKSALG
+487 SAPGFKSVLG

-578 RIDYDPDSSTFGE
+578 RIDYDPNSPTYGQ
-591 ITDIYIVTEGQDYT
+591 ITDIYLVTDGQDYT
-605 PSTDIEDYIP
+605 PSGDVGTGDYIT
-615 DDENGPNIIDGGSG
+615 DDERGPNIIDGGFG
-629 YDPNDTVIDNYDNEY
+629 YDSDDTVTDNYGNEY
-644 EVNVDDNGSIFQVNR
+644 TINVDSNGSIVKVNR
-659 VPVERDGESILE
+659 IANE
-671 FPSIVDAME
+671 FPSIIDTIE
-680 FTINSKTGSGA
+680 FSINSKKGSGA
-691 ILRPRLR
+691 ILRPRLKL
-698 VRPEELQGVV
+698 RPEQLQGEV
-708 KQVIDCISKDDDFV
+708 KQVIDCI
-722 GYVNG
+722 
-727 KKYYGPFH
+727 
-735 IHMGRRMTG
+735 
-744 VSHTG
+744 
-749 TGQYIYNN
+749 
-757 PAESLGSASASV
+757 E
-769 STTTQIS
+769 
-776 QASTSTSTPTA
+776 
-787 TPSPT
+787 
-792 PTPTP
+792 
-797 TPPATSGGG
+797 
-806 GSAPTPSPTPTPPPS
+806 
-821 PPTPPPSSGGGYGG
+821 
-835 GY
+835 

>member
-110 MGVFGRTSQVATS
+110 MGVFGRTSQVPTN
-123 EFQAPFVP
+123 EFISPFVP
-131 FTGNTEKVGNDGGIV
+131 FSGNTEKVKNDGGIV

-154 SSLSQVSPV
+154 SSLSQVSPI

-178 QNASTETAL
+178 QNNDTKTAL

-201 SADAASAVRTIKTEV
+201 STDSASAVRTIKTEI

-235 NARQT
+235 NARQS

-245 ASMTASIQK
+245 ESMTASIQK
-254 SAMKVVG
+254 GAMKVVG
-261 DMTKNLTDALVPAL
+261 DMTKNLSEAMIPAL
-275 NGGLQILYDGVYA
+275 NGGLQALYDRVYA
-288 TVFAATQSDPIA
+288 AVLAATQNSAIA

-308 ALLIGPVKNLSDAI
+308 ALFIGPVKELSDAI
-322 PCVANNIINGL
+322 PCIANSIINGI
-333 GDIINGVLTNVAENV
+333 GDIIKGVLTNVAENV
-348 FNFVECIGDQVVGAL
+348 FNFVECIGNQVVGAL

-375 KPFMGALDLISNGFD
+375 KPFMDALSVISGGFS
-390 VGGFLG
+390 VAGFLG
-396 GTAGA
+396 GTAEA

-414 APEFDLSSDE
+414 APEFDLASEE
-424 WVIGKGTSDKTG
+424 WVIGKGSSDKTG
-436 VPVED
+436 VPVDE
-441 ILAVANEAKA
+441 ILEVANEAKA
-451 LATDA
+451 LAEA
-456 FGVVGDVANA
+456 PLQAI
-466 VQDIAGD
+466 QDIAGD
-473 IGSLGLFDF
+473 VGSLGLFDF

-487 SAPGFKSALG
+487 SLPGFESVLG

-523 GGVANAILQIAEG
+523 GGIANAILQIAEG

-542 SMIGVDLVNGGGG
+542 SLIGVDLVNGGGG

-578 RIDYDPDSSTFGE
+578 RIDYDPDSPTFGQ
-591 ITDIYIVTEGQDYT
+591 ITDIYVVTEGQDYT

-629 YDPNDTVIDNYDNEY
+629 YDPNDTITDNYGNEY
-644 EVNVDDNGSIFQVNR
+644 EVNVDGNGSIFQVNR
-659 VPVERDGESILE
+659 VPIERDGESILE

-680 FTINSKTGSGA
+680 FTINSMTGSGA

-698 VRPEELQGVV
+698 VRPEALQGVV

-749 TGQYIYNN
+749 SGQYIYNN

-776 QASTSTSTPTA
+776 QVSTSTSTPTA

-792 PTPTP
+792 PTPAP